1 MSAFRKRWQVL
12 GEKNQEGFFSF
23 SGNKII
29 KKVTDCLTFNRC
41 RYSACGMAV
50 LAINFFIAKFLKRGI
65 TFVSRV
71 RISLCLLF
79 HENLGGH
86 TTHSCGRMEGFGI
99 AKYVIRQGG
108 RMARY
113 VPEGE

>member
-1 MSAFRKRWQVL
+1 
-12 GEKNQEGFFSF
+12 
-23 SGNKII
+23 
-29 KKVTDCLTFNRC
+29 
-41 RYSACGMAV
+41 MAV
-50 LAINFFIAKFLKRGI
+50 LAINFFIAKFLKGGI

-71 RISLCLLF
+71 RISLCLFF

-86 TTHSCGRMEGFGI
+86 TTHGCGGTKGFEL
-99 AKYVIRQGG
+99 ADYVNRQGG